1 MRGINYIIK
10 YNNVDI
16 NSLNLIIDYLII
28 FYNYVLTLNIFQ
40 KICFFFMIIYKLYI
54 IIIYLLVITSI
65 NFMIIESTINE
76 NKDSR
81 FKIFLDLELK
91 FKLYDLIKYILLMD
105 IFTSLIFI
113 LSLGLCIPITIIY
126 YQLLFLG
133 HIM

>member
-76 NKDSR
+76 NRDSR